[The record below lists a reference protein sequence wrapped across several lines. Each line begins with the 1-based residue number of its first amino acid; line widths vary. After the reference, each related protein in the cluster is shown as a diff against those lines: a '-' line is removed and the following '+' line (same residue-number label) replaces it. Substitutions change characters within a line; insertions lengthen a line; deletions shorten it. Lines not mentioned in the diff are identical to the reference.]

1 MEFLPSVFPKALV
14 YDILDSFVHLGHVQT
29 GQRPGRAGFPL
40 SLQEA
45 SWVQR
50 GKGTGGETGQMA
62 ERFVPGERAQE
73 VVAPEK
79 SSAGKLVVGLG
90 RETYSND

>member
-1 MEFLPSVFPKALV
+1 
-14 YDILDSFVHLGHVQT
+14 
-29 GQRPGRAGFPL
+29 
-40 SLQEA
+40 
-45 SWVQR
+45 
-50 GKGTGGETGQMA
+50 MA

-73 VVAPEK
+73 VVASEK

>member
-1 MEFLPSVFPKALV
+1 M
-14 YDILDSFVHLGHVQT
+14 
-29 GQRPGRAGFPL
+29 
-40 SLQEA
+40 
-45 SWVQR
+45 R
-50 GKGTGGETGQMA
+50 GKKRPSECWGTHAASKAPCDSGQLIRWDSESHKVRGTGGETGQMA